1 MPRASTVERR
11 SESGTVSFS
20 STLSAWLARSRTSC
34 SWPSVSRWGRF
45 AAVGMDGS
53 LLVGAGSVGG
63 HPEPGR
69 CRGVRHHPSGMNL
82 APPRGNHPLQVMPAP
97 GRSARL
103 PGTPGSRDL
112 QTRTVSAMSENSG
125 LSVDERAELERLRS
139 ENAALRAQ
147 AGRGGAAD
155 QDTVRLPSGRSA
167 ARQRWRT
174 VVATLL
180 IVVACVLAPL
190 SVVAVWTRNQV
201 TNTDRYVATV
211 SPLASD
217 PAIQNAIA
225 DQITAQVFTYIDIRG
240 LTTQAAEALAQR
252 GNLPPRLADQLQAFA
267 VPIANGV
274 QSFTRD
280 QVGKVVASD
289 AFTNAWIQA
298 NRTAHAEL
306 VKALTGEGGGAVTV
320 ENDTVSVNLAAFVQT
335 VKAQL
340 VASGFTLAER
350 IPEVNASFVLFQSK
364 DITRVRSGFNL
375 LNTLGV
381 WLPIIM
387 LILLVVGVYVAK
399 DHRRALVG
407 AAVGVAVAM
416 VVLALA
422 LAIFRSIYLDA
433 VPANLLP
440 HDAAAVLYDTIVRF
454 LRLGLRTILVL
465 ALVVAAG
472 AFLSGQSVT
481 AVRTREGL
489 GRAIGWLQGGA
500 EQAGFSTGPV
510 GAWVY
515 GRKRALRIGAV
526 TLAALVLV
534 FWGRPTGKVVLGLTV
549 ALLVVLALI
558 EFLGRRPGPAAPVE
572 AAPAAPLSAPPPPG
586 SR

>member
-1 MPRASTVERR
+1 
-11 SESGTVSFS
+11 
-20 STLSAWLARSRTSC
+20 
-34 SWPSVSRWGRF
+34 
-45 AAVGMDGS
+45 
-53 LLVGAGSVGG
+53 
-63 HPEPGR
+63 
-69 CRGVRHHPSGMNL
+69 
-82 APPRGNHPLQVMPAP
+82 
-97 GRSARL
+97 
-103 PGTPGSRDL
+103 
-112 QTRTVSAMSENSG
+112 MSENSG
-125 LSVDERAELERLRS
+125 MSVDERAELERLRS

-155 QDTVRLPSGRSA
+155 QDTVRLPGGRSA

-217 PAIQNAIA
+217 PAIQAAIA
-225 DQITAQVFTYIDIRG
+225 DQITAQVFTYIDIKG
-240 LTTQAAEALAQR
+240 LTTQALDALSSRGLSPQVASQLEA
-252 GNLPPRLADQLQAFA
+252 FS

-280 QVGKVVASD
+280 QVGKIVASD

-306 VKALTGEGGGAVTV
+306 VKALTGEGGGAITV
-320 ENDTVSVNLAAFVQT
+320 ENDTVSVNLAAFIQT

-350 IPEVNASFVLFQSK
+350 IPQVNASFVLFQSK

-375 LNTLGV
+375 LNTLGI
-381 WLPIIM
+381 WLPIIA
-387 LILLVVGVYVAK
+387 LILLVLGVYVAK

-407 AAVGVAVAM
+407 AAVGVAVSM

-422 LAIFRSIYLDA
+422 LAVFRSIYLDA
-433 VPANLLP
+433 VPATVLP

-472 AFLSGQSVT
+472 AFLTGRSVT
-481 AVRTREGL
+481 AVRTREGV

-515 GRKRALRIGAV
+515 ANKRALRIGAV

-534 FWGRPTGKVVLGLTV
+534 FWGRPTGKVVLGLTL
-549 ALLVVLALI
+549 ALLVVLAII
-558 EFLGRRPGPAAPVE
+558 EFLGRRPGPAAVE
-572 AAPAAPLSAPPPPG
+572 TAPAGPPLNAPPPPG